1 MSSLVVFVAQE
12 VKLAND
18 AEKAHEA
25 YKQSLA
31 DLNAYQKKFEA
42 DMRSLLARLQVRT
55 NRARFDCLDKI
66 FPNHFSRFCARA
78 R

>member
-1 MSSLVVFVAQE
+1 M
-12 VKLAND
+12 AND

-42 DMRSLLARLQVRT
+42 DMLSLLARLQVWDYSIYYS
-55 NRARFDCLDKI
+55 F
-66 FPNHFSRFCARA
+66 FSHY
-78 R
+78 